1 MKRYPLYNPDQHH
14 DSCGVGFIADRSA
27 TPSHRIVRL
36 GVECLHNLDH
46 RGARSADGTGDGA
59 GVMTRIPY
67 RIIERDVRANG
78 FHFPGNDNI
87 GVVMAF
93 LPKGAADEPRAIVEQ
108 AIADN
113 GLSVIMWRKVPVDK
127 NVLSDTAVRSMP
139 VVEQAI
145 VEAPTSHGGVDAL
158 ERSLFLARKQ
168 IERGDDIEGFDIVS
182 ASARTVVYKGLFTA
196 DIIEQF
202 FWDLRDPV
210 YESDFVIFH
219 QRYSTNT
226 EPAWSL
232 AQPFRMLAH
241 NGEINT
247 VQGNRAWMAARSNDL
262 GQSVWG
268 DRARELAP
276 LVRPGIGSDSASLD
290 EAFEVLVQS
299 GRGLAHAKEML
310 IPEAWENVADVAD
323 ELRAFHEYHAF
334 LTEPW
339 DGPAAIAASDGKTLI
354 AGLDRNGLRPAR
366 WVVSP
371 DTILVASEAGIAPE
385 VEVLA
390 IDTGQLGPGDVFE
403 VDLRTG
409 AHATSGE
416 VKLALALNAPY
427 ADWIT
432 TQTNYVSDPFDDLQD
447 DRFDADALAR
457 VFGYTVEERRLLL
470 EQMTEGIEPILSMGH
485 DTGLA
490 ALSDAPQRLSRYF
503 HQAFAQVTNP
513 PMDPIREKLV
523 MSLRTYVG
531 RHGSLLEETEQQAHM
546 MELTSPVLSDA
557 EVELIRSS
565 TDEAFRSVW
574 LDILFDPA
582 GGAEGMVEAIREISA
597 EADQAVRDGASI
609 IVLSDRATD
618 ARNAPIPILLAVGA
632 VHHQL
637 IASGLRLHASIIVVS
652 GEPRDAHDLA
662 CLVGF
667 GAAAVNPYL
676 AIEQV
681 RSMAQRDGALRGV
694 VEAQENYRA
703 SLEKGLLKIMSK
715 MGICTVKSYRS
726 SELFEAIGL
735 NDDVCELS
743 FRYVQR
749 RIGGVGFD
757 RLARDA
763 IVRHARYQGEGSELE
778 GYYKHRRG
786 GVPHAAGPRAV
797 LALQRAVRS
806 GEMDAYDNYVSIV
819 QDDRPVMELRDLLD
833 IDPLGDPV
841 DIDTVEP
848 VENIMRR
855 FVTAAMSLGA
865 LSKEVHETLAE
876 AMNEIG
882 GLSNS
887 GEGGE
892 DPARYGTS
900 LNSGIKQVASGR
912 FGVTPGYLASAE
924 EFQIKMAQGSKP
936 GEGGQLP
943 GHKVTPEIARLRH
956 TEPGVTL
963 ISPPPHHDIYSIEDL
978 AQLIYDLKTF
988 KPLARVSVKLVSG
1001 PGVGT
1006 IAVGVAKA
1014 HANGVTISGNGG
1026 GTGASPLVSI
1036 KHAGSP
1042 WEIGLAEAHQSLVA
1056 NGLRSSIS
1064 VEADGGLRTGR
1075 DVVVAALLGADRF
1088 GFGTV
1093 PLLALGCKMVRQC
1106 HLNTCPVGIATQR
1119 EDLRAKYTG
1128 STDQVVQLFKFIAE
1142 DVRRTLAAM
1151 GASSLGEIVGR
1162 ADLLSTEGTGAA
1174 ADLEQLLVRADFGED
1189 RSFRRLDRS
1198 PLGEF
1203 LAGIGRSVL
1212 RGEGPVTASFPI
1224 RNTDR
1229 SVGTR
1234 LSGEVSEIT
1243 GDEGLP
1249 EGSVTIRL
1257 AGTAGQSFGAFL
1269 THGIDLDLDG
1279 VGNDYVGKGMGGGSI
1294 SIHPHT
1300 SSSTVAHAAGNACLY
1315 GATGGSLFA
1324 AGTVGQRFAVRNSG
1338 AAAVVEGASDHLA
1351 EYMTGGVVA
1360 VLGDAGR
1367 NIAAGMTG
1375 GVLYLYDADHAV
1387 KGRMSE
1393 SAPSLKRLDTHDS
1406 EILESLIRTHEERT
1420 GSARATEMFA
1430 NWSQASKRF
1439 WVVRPESPTFDGAS
1453 DAESSAEPFPVD
1465 AAAPSAAGSETS
1477 SSVSIH
1483 APTFGAGV
1491 DEEQSEA

>member
-1 MKRYPLYNPDQHH
+1 MKRYPLYNPYQHH
-14 DSCGVGFIADRSA
+14 DACGVGFIADRSA
-27 TPSHRIVRL
+27 TASHRIVRL

-67 RIIERDVRANG
+67 RIIERDVVASG
-78 FHFPGNDNI
+78 LEFPGNDRI

-93 LPKGAADEPRAIVEQ
+93 LPRGETEEPRALVEQ
-108 AIADN
+108 AAADN
-113 GLSVIMWRKVPVDK
+113 GLSVIMWRRVPVDK
-127 NVLSDTAVRSMP
+127 NVLSDTAARSMP
-139 VVEQAI
+139 MIEQAI
-145 VEAPTSHGGVDAL
+145 VQAPSSRADVDAL

-168 IERGDDIEGFDIVS
+168 IERADDIEGFDIAS

-196 DIIEQF
+196 DIIERF
-202 FWDLRDPV
+202 YWDLRDPA

-226 EPAWSL
+226 EPAWGL

-247 VQGNRAWMAARSNDL
+247 VQGNRAWMVARSNDL

-268 DRARELAP
+268 DRAWELSP
-276 LVRPGIGSDSASLD
+276 LVRPAIGSDSASLD
-290 EAFEVLVQS
+290 EAFEVLVRS

-310 IPEAWENVADVAD
+310 IPEAWENVADLD
-323 ELRAFHEYHAF
+323 EELRAFHEYHAF

-366 WVVSP
+366 WAVSP
-371 DTILVASEAGIAPE
+371 DTILVASEAGVAPE

-390 IDTGQLGPGDVFE
+390 IETGQLGPGDVFE
-403 VDLRTG
+403 IDLRTG
-409 AHATSGE
+409 SYATSRD
-416 VKLALALNAPY
+416 VKLALARKAPY

-447 DRFDADALAR
+447 DRFDSQALSR
-457 VFGYTVEERRLLL
+457 VFGYTAEERRLLL
-470 EQMTEGIEPILSMGH
+470 EQMTEGIEPILSMGN

-546 MELTSPVLSDA
+546 MELRSPVLSDA
-557 EVELIRSS
+557 EVENIRSS
-565 TDEAFRSVW
+565 TDEGFRSVW
-574 LDILFDPA
+574 IDILFDPA
-582 GGAEGMVEAIREISA
+582 GGADGMVEAIKEISA
-597 EADQAVRDGASI
+597 EADQAVRDGVSI

-618 ARNAPIPILLAVGA
+618 AFHAPIPILLAVGA
-632 VHHQL
+632 VHHRL
-637 IASGLRLHASIIVVS
+637 IASGLRLHASIIAVS

-662 CLVGF
+662 CLIGF
-667 GAAAVNPYL
+667 GAAGVNPYL

-681 RSMAQRDGALRGV
+681 RAMAEADAVPRGV
-694 VEAQENYRA
+694 VEAQENYRV
-703 SLEKGLLKIMSK
+703 SLEHGLLKIMSK

-735 NDDVCELS
+735 NEEVCELS

-757 RLARDA
+757 RVAQDA
-763 IVRHARYQGEGSELE
+763 IVRHARYDGEGSELE
-778 GYYKHRRG
+778 GFYKHRRG

-806 GEMDAYDNYVSIV
+806 GEMEAYDNYVSIV
-819 QDDRPVMELRDLLD
+819 QDDRPAMELRDLLD
-833 IDPLGDPV
+833 IDPVGEPIAV
-841 DIDTVEP
+841 DAVEP
-848 VENIMRR
+848 VENIMGR

-865 LSKEVHETLAE
+865 LSKEVHETLAA
-876 AMNEIG
+876 AMSEIG

-892 DPARYGTS
+892 EPARYGTA
-900 LNSGIKQVASGR
+900 LNSEIKQIASGR
-912 FGVTPGYLASAE
+912 FGVTPGYLASAQ

-943 GHKVTPEIARLRH
+943 GHKVTAEIARLRH

-1064 VEADGGLRTGR
+1064 VETDGGLRTGR
-1075 DVVVAALLGADRF
+1075 DVVMAALLGADRY

-1106 HLNTCPVGIATQR
+1106 HLDTCPVGITTQR

-1128 STDQVVQLFKFIAE
+1128 STDQVVQLFTFIAQ
-1142 DVRRTLAAM
+1142 DVRRILASI
-1151 GASSLGEIVGR
+1151 GASSIDEIVGR
-1162 ADLLSTEGTGAA
+1162 ADLLSTQNDGAA
-1174 ADLEQLLVRADFGED
+1174 ADLEQLLVRADFGDD

-1198 PLGEF
+1198 PLGEI

-1212 RGEGPVTASFPI
+1212 RGDGPVTASFPI

-1243 GDEGLP
+1243 GDEGLSD
-1249 EGSVTIRL
+1249 GSVTIRL
-1257 AGTAGQSFGAFL
+1257 AGMAGQSFGAFL
-1269 THGIDLDLDG
+1269 ANGIDMDLDG

-1300 SSSTVAHAAGNACLY
+1300 GSSSVAQAAGNACLY
-1315 GATGGSLFA
+1315 GATGGSMFA
-1324 AGTVGQRFAVRNSG
+1324 AGAVGQRFAVRNSG
-1338 AAAVVEGASDHLA
+1338 ATAVVEGASDHLA

-1360 VLGDAGR
+1360 VLGETGR
-1367 NIAAGMTG
+1367 NVAAGMTG
-1375 GVLYLYDADHAV
+1375 GVLYLYDADHGV
-1387 KGRMSE
+1387 KGRMSD
-1393 SAPSLKRLDTHDS
+1393 SAPALKRPGAHDVDL
-1406 EILESLIRTHEERT
+1406 LEELIRTHQDRT
-1420 GSARATEMFA
+1420 GSITASEMLA
-1430 NWSQASKRF
+1430 DWEQVSKRF
-1439 WVVRPESPTFDGAS
+1439 WVLRPDPPVLEVAD
-1453 DAESSAEPFPVD
+1453 DAETESQIV
-1465 AAAPSAAGSETS
+1465 PSEVSTSERIEITG
-1477 SSVSIH
+1477 V
-1483 APTFGAGV
+1483 GAGG
-1491 DEEQSEA
+1491 

>member
-14 DSCGVGFIADRSA
+14 DACGVGFIADRSA

-59 GVMTRIPY
+59 GIMTRIPY
-67 RIIERDVRANG
+67 RIVERDIRANG
-78 FHFPGNDNI
+78 LEFPGSDHI

-93 LPKGAADEPRAIVEQ
+93 LPKGAEDEPRAIVEQ
-108 AIADN
+108 AMADN
-113 GLSVIMWRKVPVDK
+113 GLSVMMWRTVPVDK
-127 NVLSDTAVRSMP
+127 NVLSDTAARSMP
-139 VVEQAI
+139 VIEQAI

-202 FWDLRDPV
+202 YWDLRDPA

-247 VQGNRAWMAARSNDL
+247 VQGNRAWMVARSNDL

-268 DRARELAP
+268 DRAWELSP

-290 EAFEVLVQS
+290 EAFEVLVRS

-310 IPEAWENVADVAD
+310 IPEAWENVGDVEE

-366 WVVSP
+366 WAISP

-390 IDTGQLGPGDVFE
+390 IETGQLGPGDVLE
-403 VDLRTG
+403 VDLGTG
-409 AHATSGE
+409 NHATSRE
-416 VKLALALNAPY
+416 VKLALARHAPY

-432 TQTNYVSDPFDDLQD
+432 TQTNYVHDPFDDLQD

-457 VFGYTVEERRLLL
+457 VFGYTAEERRLLL
-470 EQMTEGIEPILSMGH
+470 EQMTEGVEPILSMGH

-546 MELTSPVLSDA
+546 MELASPVLSDA

-574 LDILFDPA
+574 IDILFDPA
-582 GGAEGMVEAIREISA
+582 GGAEGMTEAIKEISA

-618 ARNAPIPILLAVGA
+618 ALNAPIPILLAVGA

-637 IASGLRLHASIIVVS
+637 IASGLRLHASIIAVS

-681 RSMAQRDGALRGV
+681 RSLALRDDAPRGV

-735 NDDVCELS
+735 NDEVCALS

-778 GYYKHRRG
+778 GFYKHRRG

-806 GEMDAYDNYVSIV
+806 GEMEAYDGYVSIV
-819 QDDRPVMELRDLLD
+819 QDDRPAMELRDLLD

-841 DIDTVEP
+841 DIDAVEP
-848 VENIMRR
+848 VEDIMRR

-876 AMNEIG
+876 AMNAIG

-900 LNSGIKQVASGR
+900 LNSRIKQVASGR
-912 FGVTPGYLASAE
+912 FGVTPAYLASAE

-943 GHKVTPEIARLRH
+943 GHKVTAEIARLRH

-1064 VEADGGLRTGR
+1064 VETDGGLRTGR

-1128 STDQVVQLFKFIAE
+1128 SADQIVQLFTFIAQ
-1142 DVRRTLAAM
+1142 DVRRILATM
-1151 GASSLGEIVGR
+1151 GATSLGEITGR
-1162 ADLLSTEGTGAA
+1162 ADLLSTQMSGAA

-1212 RGEGPVTASFPI
+1212 RGDGPVTASFPI

-1234 LSGEVSEIT
+1234 LSGEVSDIT
-1243 GDEGLP
+1243 GDVGLP

-1300 SSSTVAHAAGNACLY
+1300 GSSTVAHAAGNACLY
-1315 GATGGSLFA
+1315 GATGGSLYA

-1338 AAAVVEGASDHLA
+1338 ATAVIEGASDHLA

-1360 VLGDAGR
+1360 VLGGTGR

-1387 KGRMSE
+1387 KGKMSE
-1393 SAPSLKRLDTHDS
+1393 SAPSLKRLDANDA
-1406 EILESLIRTHEERT
+1406 EVLEALVGAHEERT
-1420 GSARATEMFA
+1420 GSAKAKGMLADWEQT
-1430 NWSQASKRF
+1430 SKRF
-1439 WVVRPESPTFDGAS
+1439 WVVRSEAQPFDGAGDAGSSVEVLPVDALSFDTSGSEFVESPTIAKGVAR
-1453 DAESSAEPFPVD
+1453 EHSA
-1465 AAAPSAAGSETS
+1465 G
-1477 SSVSIH
+1477 
-1483 APTFGAGV
+1483 
-1491 DEEQSEA
+1491 